1 MVVRRTIIQ
10 AIRLATG
17 IWGSKGGKMIRFIL
31 TISSLSYFLV
41 IYLVKETMSSPSLDI
56 SWQQFVGAFI
66 LMGSAFLLGD
76 IGLLLCSYFE
86 RIDLDISKIESIEA
100 ANDNYLVNY
109 IGFFLIATDMEDCV
123 TLVLVFL
130 FLLYLVF
137 KSNVSYFNP
146 AFLIFGYKF
155 YIITTNLKTRIV
167 LITKQT
173 VKKPEDILPFSSKE
187 EDQEDGG
194 KARHSV
200 QVRKINEYV
209 FIQCKDN

>member
-1 MVVRRTIIQ
+1 M
-10 AIRLATG
+10 
-17 IWGSKGGKMIRFIL
+17 KRFFL
-31 TISSLSYFLV
+31 TLFSLSYFIV
-41 IYLVKETMSSPSLDI
+41 IYLVKEHIVLPSLDTWWVQLLVAI
-56 SWQQFVGAFI
+56 G
-66 LMGSAFLLGD
+66 LMICAFLLGY
-76 IGLLLCSYFE
+76 IGLLLCRYFE

-109 IGFFLIATDMEDCV
+109 IGFFLIATDMEDSV
-123 TLVLVFL
+123 TLTLVFL

>member
-1 MVVRRTIIQ
+1 
-10 AIRLATG
+10 
-17 IWGSKGGKMIRFIL
+17 
-31 TISSLSYFLV
+31 
-41 IYLVKETMSSPSLDI
+41 MSSPSLDI

-66 LMGSAFLLGD
+66 LMGTAFLLGY
-76 IGLLLCSYFE
+76 IGLLLCPYFE
-86 RIDLDISKIESIEA
+86 RIDLDISKIESIET

-123 TLVLVFL
+123 TLTLVFL

-146 AFLIFGYKF
+146 AFLVFGYKF
-155 YIITTNLKTRIV
+155 YIITTDLKTRIV

-194 KARHSV
+194 KAKHSV

>member
-1 MVVRRTIIQ
+1 M
-10 AIRLATG
+10 
-17 IWGSKGGKMIRFIL
+17 KRFFL
-31 TISSLSYFLV
+31 TLFSLSYFIV
-41 IYLVKETMSSPSLDI
+41 IYLVKETMSSPSLKV
-56 SWQQFVGAFI
+56 SWQQFIG
-66 LMGSAFLLGD
+66 AFLLMGTALLLGY
-76 IGLLLCSYFE
+76 IGLLLCSYFKPM
-86 RIDLDISKIESIEA
+86 RLDIQSIESIEA

-109 IGFFLIATDMEDCV
+109 IGFFLIATDMNDYV

-146 AFLIFGYKF
+146 AFLVFGYKF
-155 YIITTNLKTRIV
+155 YIITTDLKTRIV

-173 VKKPEDILPFSSKE
+173 VKKPEDILPFSGK
-187 EDQEDGG
+187 EDQKDDGEE
-194 KARHSV
+194 ARRSI

>member
-1 MVVRRTIIQ
+1 M
-10 AIRLATG
+10 
-17 IWGSKGGKMIRFIL
+17 KRFFL
-31 TISSLSYFLV
+31 TLFSLSYFIV
-41 IYLVKETMSSPSLDI
+41 IYLVKEHIVLPSLDTWWVQLLVAI
-56 SWQQFVGAFI
+56 G
-66 LMGSAFLLGD
+66 LMICAFLLGY
-76 IGLLLCSYFE
+76 IGLLLCRYFE

-109 IGFFLIATDMEDCV
+109 IGFFLIATDMEDSV
-123 TLVLVFL
+123 TLTLVFL

-146 AFLIFGYKF
+146 AFLVFGYKF
-155 YIITTNLKTRIV
+155 YIITTDLRTRII

-173 VKKPEDILPFSSKE
+173 VKKPEDILPFSGKE
-187 EDQEDGG
+187 DKKEDGR
-194 KARHSV
+194 KARHGV

>member
-1 MVVRRTIIQ
+1 V
-10 AIRLATG
+10 
-17 IWGSKGGKMIRFIL
+17 KRFFL
-31 TISSLSYFLV
+31 TLFSLSYFIV
-41 IYLVKETMSSPSLDI
+41 IYLVKEHIVLPSLDTWWVQLLVAI
-56 SWQQFVGAFI
+56 G
-66 LMGSAFLLGD
+66 LMICAFLLGY
-76 IGLLLCSYFE
+76 IGLLLCRYFE

-109 IGFFLIATDMEDCV
+109 IGFFLIATDMEDSV
-123 TLVLVFL
+123 TLTLVFL

-146 AFLIFGYKF
+146 AFLVFGYKF
-155 YIITTNLKTRIV
+155 YIITTDLRTRII

-173 VKKPEDILPFSSKE
+173 VKKPEDILPFSGKE
-187 EDQEDGG
+187 DKKEDGR
-194 KARHSV
+194 KARHGV